1 MNEQNRARDKSL
13 KSGERITKKLEF
25 LGRPSTRYRMASKYI
40 KTDDIVIDMGCGSG
54 YGSELLYEL
63 CGCDVIGV
71 DDSIETVE
79 FANHNCYNIRNN
91 VQFVVGDIGA
101 SNFNLNK
108 NAVDNIVIVIC
119 EILEHFPNP
128 EVVMDNIKLHN
139 PITIIGTV
147 PEKSALHVDKWH
159 YLEFDVDMLVKLF
172 KRIGYKINHSE
183 IVEFSR
189 GNAIFFV
196 AEKE

>member
-1 MNEQNRARDKSL
+1 MNELNRERDKSL

-40 KTDDIVIDMGCGSG
+40 TPSDIVIDMGCGSG
-54 YGSELLYEL
+54 YGSELLHEL

-71 DDSIETVE
+71 DDSVETIE
-79 FANHNCYNIRNN
+79 FASHNCDRIKHN
-91 VQFVVGDIGA
+91 VQFIVGDIG
-101 SNFNLNK
+101 NKDFCLNK
-108 NAVDNIVIVIC
+108 NKVDNIVIVVC

-128 EVVMDNIKLHN
+128 EIVMDNIKLHN
-139 PITIIGTV
+139 PRMVIGTV
-147 PEKSALHVDKWH
+147 PEKSAVHVDKWH
-159 YLEFDVDMLVKLF
+159 YREFDIDMLNNLF
-172 KRIGYKINHSE
+172 NRIGYKINHSE

-196 AEKE
+196 AIKD